1 MEVPVPTQVLQG
13 SLVLADRVVKGGQ
26 VVIEGGRIQGIVTEG
41 PRHRPTD
48 DYGEAFILPGLI
60 DLHVHGIAGADV
72 MDCSREA
79 LALMA
84 RRFAAHGVTGFLP
97 TTVTQSLG
105 LTRRAMVAIRDWM
118 DAPGDGGARVLGIH
132 LEGPFV
138 NRAFKGMQNEAYI
151 QPPDEDTAR
160 DLIAQAPGRVSRV
173 SLAPELP
180 GADRVIRLLRAE
192 GIYVSIAHTGATYEQ
207 VLDAIGLGATQVT
220 HCFNAM
226 SGLHHRRPGVA
237 GAAMLRDE
245 LYAELI
251 ADGVH
256 VHPAAMRLLIRLKGR
271 KRVILVTDSMSAAD
285 MPDGRY
291 TFGGHDVTVRDGVA
305 RLEDGTLASSTLTMD
320 AAVRNLVHLCQ
331 APLVDAVYMGSTTP
345 ADAIGL
351 GARKGKLVDGYDADV
366 AILDPALQPVAT
378 WVEGRQCWRRDGPL
392 DPSSS
397 AGLTG

>member
-1 MEVPVPTQVLQG
+1 MPTHVLQG
-13 SLVLADRVVKGGQ
+13 SVVLADRVVRRGQ
-26 VVIEGGRIQGIVTEG
+26 MVVEGGCIQEIVTEG
-41 PRHRPTD
+41 PRHQPTD
-48 DYGEAFILPGLI
+48 DYGEAYILPGLI

-84 RRFAAHGVTGFLP
+84 RRFATHGVTGFLP
-97 TTVTQSLG
+97 TTLTQSLD
-105 LTRRAMVAIRDWM
+105 LTRRAMVSIRDSM

-180 GADRVIRLLRAE
+180 GADRVIRLLRLE

-207 VLDAIGLGATQVT
+207 VLDAIDLGATQVT

-226 SGLHHRRPGVA
+226 TGLHHRRPGVA

-256 VHPAAMRLLIRLKGR
+256 VHPAVMRLLIRLKGR
-271 KRVILVTDSMSAAD
+271 ERVMLVTDSMSAAD

-291 TFGGHDVTVRDGVA
+291 TFGGHDVAVRGGVA
-305 RLEDGTLASSTLTMD
+305 RLGDGTLASSTLTMD
-320 AAVRNLVHLCQ
+320 AAVRNLVHLWQ
-331 APLVDAVYMGSTTP
+331 TPLVDAVYMGSTTP

-351 GARKGKLVDGYDADV
+351 GARKGKLVAGYDADLAV
-366 AILDPALQPVAT
+366 LDRALQPVAT
-378 WVEGRQCWRRDGPL
+378 WVEGRQCWRRAGAL
-392 DPSSS
+392 EPS
-397 AGLTG
+397 

>member
-1 MEVPVPTQVLQG
+1 MPTHVLQG
-13 SLVLADRVVKGGQ
+13 SLVLTDRVVRGGQ
-26 VVIEGGRIQGIVTEG
+26 VVVEGGLIQEIVTER

-97 TTVTQSLG
+97 STVTQSLD
-105 LTRRAMVAIRDWM
+105 LTRRAMVTIRDSM

-151 QPPDEDTAR
+151 QLPNEDTAR

-180 GADRVIRLLRAE
+180 GADRVIRLLRLE

-207 VLDAIGLGATQVT
+207 VLDAIDLGATQVT

-226 SGLHHRRPGVA
+226 TGLHHRRPGVA

-256 VHPAAMRLLIRLKGR
+256 VHPAVMRLLIRLKGR
-271 KRVILVTDSMSAAD
+271 ERVMLVTDSMSAAD

-305 RLEDGTLASSTLTMD
+305 RLADGTLASSTVTMD
-320 AAVRNLVHLCQ
+320 TAVRNLIQLCQ
-331 APLVDAVYMGSTTP
+331 TPLVDAVYMGSTTP

-351 GARKGKLVDGYDADV
+351 GARKGKLVAGYDADV

-378 WVEGRQCWRRDGPL
+378 WVEGRQCWHRAGAL
-392 DPSSS
+392 EPS
-397 AGLTG
+397 